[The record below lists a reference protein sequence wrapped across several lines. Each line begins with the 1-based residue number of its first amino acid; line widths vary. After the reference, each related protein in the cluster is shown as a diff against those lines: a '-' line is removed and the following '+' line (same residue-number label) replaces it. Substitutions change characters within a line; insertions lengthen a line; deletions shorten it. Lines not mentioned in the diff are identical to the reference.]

1 MNAGEYTTST
11 HFLLNVSCEL
21 IKTEGNDYG
30 HLKTGGTNQQG
41 QQTMLSPV
49 KFHSKKNNIF
59 FIFPPHLF

>member
-30 HLKTGGTNQQG
+30 HLKIGN
-41 QQTMLSPV
+41 
-49 KFHSKKNNIF
+49 
-59 FIFPPHLF
+59 